1 MLINMADFVKQ
12 QLMDRIQGS
21 LISLKTAKIISKTN
35 DLDIY
40 KTYHYLK
47 VAQVNLKVS
56 ADLCKDIKDC
66 SIAVTLSNAANRIFE
81 LSNSLAESLLVVKNL
96 TLVWSKFKEEMLTTI
111 IELVTKAYVD
121 LTHSDFMFK

>member
-1 MLINMADFVKQ
+1 MAEFIKQ

-40 KTYHYLK
+40 KVYHYLK
-47 VAQVNLKVS
+47 VAQINLKVS
-56 ADLCKDIKDC
+56 ADICKDIKDC
-66 SIAVTLSNAANRIFE
+66 SISVTLSNASNRIYD

-96 TLVWSKFKEEMLTTI
+96 ALVWSKFKEEMLTSI
-111 IELVTKAYVD
+111 IDLIMKAYVD
-121 LTHSDFMFK
+121 ITHSDFMFK